1 MRNQLRLVVGVI
13 GALALALP
21 GVAQAHH
28 VPPIDFQ
35 AATAATTPTID
46 GVIGDG
52 EWTDATSYDVT
63 FNGLPGTARF
73 KHDAGFLYVA
83 MTVTDLSGGS
93 KEMGAFF
100 DDNHDGIKDPGEDV
114 MLGFAS
120 PFSFG
125 ADYYYSSAGSS
136 GATHYA
142 DTSTDGTNPPGDGTD
157 DIVGAGQVVG
167 SEVTFEMRHPLCSD
181 DTAHDFC
188 LAPGDTVGVDLMYV
202 LSGTGFMYP
211 GADAFAPSDWAD
223 LTLSAAPAP
232 AGRIV
237 FESNRDGNLEIYS
250 MNADGSAPTRLTN
263 NPATDDLP
271 SISPDGRKV
280 AFSSD
285 RGGTSDIWVMNID
298 GSGLTQLTTDAG
310 LEQQPAWS
318 PDGTKIAF
326 QGSVIEQ
333 YDIFVVDATG
343 GTPVDVTNT
352 AANEASPSWSPDGTQ
367 LAFMSDRDG
376 NEEIYRQ
383 NSDGTGA
390 ATRLTNNAARDSDPD
405 WSPDGQKIAFFSDR
419 AGSPFGSVWTL
430 TAADGSDQVEPH
442 EREHLRRRSE
452 LVSGRHAHRVRPRRG
467 WTELQRLD
475 RAGGRLRP
483 GQPDGHR
490 RTELVP
496 RLGADPLEP
505 DRVDLDRGA

>member
-1 MRNQLRLVVGVI
+1 MKSEPNLLTSWGVVLMRNQLRLVVGVI

-120 PFSFG
+120 PVSFG
-125 ADYYYSSAGSS
+125 ADYYYSSAGTS

-202 LSGTGFMYP
+202 LG
-211 GADAFAPSDWAD
+211 
-223 LTLSAAPAP
+223 APASCTRGPMHSPP
-232 AGRIV
+232 ATGRI
-237 FESNRDGNLEIYS
+237 
-250 MNADGSAPTRLTN
+250 
-263 NPATDDLP
+263 
-271 SISPDGRKV
+271 
-280 AFSSD
+280 
-285 RGGTSDIWVMNID
+285 
-298 GSGLTQLTTDAG
+298 
-310 LEQQPAWS
+310 
-318 PDGTKIAF
+318 
-326 QGSVIEQ
+326 
-333 YDIFVVDATG
+333 
-343 GTPVDVTNT
+343 
-352 AANEASPSWSPDGTQ
+352 
-367 LAFMSDRDG
+367 
-376 NEEIYRQ
+376 
-383 NSDGTGA
+383 
-390 ATRLTNNAARDSDPD
+390 
-405 WSPDGQKIAFFSDR
+405 
-419 AGSPFGSVWTL
+419 
-430 TAADGSDQVEPH
+430 
-442 EREHLRRRSE
+442 
-452 LVSGRHAHRVRPRRG
+452 
-467 WTELQRLD
+467 
-475 RAGGRLRP
+475 
-483 GQPDGHR
+483 
-490 RTELVP
+490 
-496 RLGADPLEP
+496 
-505 DRVDLDRGA
+505 